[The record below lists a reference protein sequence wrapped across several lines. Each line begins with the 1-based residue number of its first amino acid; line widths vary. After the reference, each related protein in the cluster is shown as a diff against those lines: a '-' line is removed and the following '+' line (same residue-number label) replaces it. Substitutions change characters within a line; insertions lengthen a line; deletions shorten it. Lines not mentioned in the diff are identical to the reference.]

1 MKQKNQHLSERELF
15 TMKQTFLSNAIT
27 DVASWVRLADT
38 KVSILM
44 AMTVALISAGISLF
58 DKTSISEIPSIQ
70 GCTYPGLV
78 IVVLSIVL
86 FCSLICVFAFA
97 MRTIRGH
104 AVEVEYL
111 SKWYLAKP
119 IGEYGFKTFK
129 KDVRRMKAK
138 DIIDNTAVELYKLNA
153 IHRRKLKLYQRA
165 LDSFC
170 VSLIVAIAIGMLV
183 VWTL

>member
-1 MKQKNQHLSERELF
+1 
-15 TMKQTFLSNAIT
+15 MKQTFLSNAIT
-27 DVASWVRLADT
+27 DVASWVRLTDT

-44 AMTVALISAGISLF
+44 AMTVALISAGISLL
-58 DKTSISEIPSIQ
+58 DKTSIAEIPSIQ
-70 GCTYPGLV
+70 TYRGLV

-97 MRTIRGH
+97 MRTIRGQT
-104 AVEVEYL
+104 VEVEYL

-119 IGEYGFKTFK
+119 IGEYGFETFK